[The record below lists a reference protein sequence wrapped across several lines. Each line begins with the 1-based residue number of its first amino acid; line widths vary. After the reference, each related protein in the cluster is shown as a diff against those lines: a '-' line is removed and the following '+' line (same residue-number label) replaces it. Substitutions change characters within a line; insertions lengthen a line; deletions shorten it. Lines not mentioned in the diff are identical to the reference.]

1 MGLQIKSIPR
11 VFRLL
16 VVAGL
21 ALVGI
26 ASGQT
31 NHPSGADH
39 PATKAIGTLTSIT
52 DNVLVLKTDVGGEV
66 KVVVPETARIL
77 LVDPGAK
84 DLKDSSPV
92 TLKELKVED
101 RVLASGKTGNDG
113 SFQVALL
120 VIMKQTAVLQKQA
133 RERAD
138 WQKRGVGGIVR
149 AIDAATGEI
158 VISTAPLHSVLV
170 KTTKTTAFSRYSQ
183 ESVRFSDARQA
194 VFAEINVGDQIRARG
209 NSSPDGKELTAEQVI
224 SGTFRNIAGTVVS
237 VDIAQRT
244 LTVKDVLVKK
254 TVVVR
259 ITDDSHLQ
267 QLPMAMAQRLA
278 SLLKKPPQAEAG
290 KQAGAVPGAEKPGIP
305 PDLQQVLSKVPVV
318 ALSEFRKDG
327 AVIIVS
333 TMGNGSDGLK
343 AISVLGGVEPV
354 LMASP
359 DSDTAAI
366 LSDWNLFAA
375 LNDSAAR

>member
-1 MGLQIKSIPR
+1 
-11 VFRLL
+11 
-16 VVAGL
+16 
-21 ALVGI
+21 
-26 ASGQT
+26 
-31 NHPSGADH
+31 
-39 PATKAIGTLTSIT
+39 
-52 DNVLVLKTDVGGEV
+52 
-66 KVVVPETARIL
+66 
-77 LVDPGAK
+77 
-84 DLKDSSPV
+84 
-92 TLKELKVED
+92 
-101 RVLASGKTGNDG
+101 
-113 SFQVALL
+113 
-120 VIMKQTAVLQKQA
+120 
-133 RERAD
+133 
-138 WQKRGVGGIVR
+138 
-149 AIDAATGEI
+149 
-158 VISTAPLHSVLV
+158 
-170 KTTKTTAFSRYSQ
+170 
-183 ESVRFSDARQA
+183 VRFSDARQA

-359 DSDTAAI
+359 DGDTAAI